1 MNYFVKPIH
10 NIIWNK
16 NIVDFTKF
24 LQINSVFFIELALVA
39 LQIMA
44 KTESEEDALVLSAF
58 DSLIEALKDN
68 PKGQKHFLKTVL
80 QVNMAYDKVT
90 GSSIVQKLLTGA
102 PFETVQFLAKMF
114 KEALQ
119 GQKAD
124 GSTYR

>member
-58 DSLIEALKDN
+58 DSLIEALKEN
-68 PKGQKHFLKTVL
+68 PILFADCFRCCHNVFLCENDIILTPKTSQKKSLNFNV
-80 QVNMAYDKVT
+80 
-90 GSSIVQKLLTGA
+90 
-102 PFETVQFLAKMF
+102 
-114 KEALQ
+114 
-119 GQKAD
+119 
-124 GSTYR
+124 